1 MVAELIV
8 GGVALVAGSIYIIV
22 QTFGTAAPATTE
34 TAAAGI
40 ALIVGLGVLAATNKP
55 TGGDDRIH

>member
-1 MVAELIV
+1 M
-8 GGVALVAGSIYIIV
+8 AGSIYIIV